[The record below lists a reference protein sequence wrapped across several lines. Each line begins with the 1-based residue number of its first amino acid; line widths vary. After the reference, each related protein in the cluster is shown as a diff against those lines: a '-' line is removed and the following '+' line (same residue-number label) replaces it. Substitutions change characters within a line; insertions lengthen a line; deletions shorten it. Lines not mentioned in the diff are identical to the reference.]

1 MTLVTVVWFV
11 FFVVVLVSGPV
22 TEFALSYS
30 DTRVQISW
38 MPPDM
43 PNGLITGYYLRLLDL
58 KNFTTILLKN
68 VSANDET
75 SYSQSGLSKPM
86 DTGYLK
92 LIFVVVII

>member
-1 MTLVTVVWFV
+1 M
-11 FFVVVLVSGPV
+11 SGPV

-58 KNFTTILLKN
+58 QYFTTILLKN

-92 LIFVVVII
+92 IKYLLLIYRSWSSLQY